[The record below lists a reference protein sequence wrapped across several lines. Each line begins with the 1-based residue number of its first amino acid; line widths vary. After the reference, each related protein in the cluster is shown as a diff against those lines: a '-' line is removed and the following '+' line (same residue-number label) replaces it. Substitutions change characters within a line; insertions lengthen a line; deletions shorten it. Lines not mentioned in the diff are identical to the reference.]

1 MVIKEWY
8 KDAHSIVLP
17 INNIIARIITPAN
30 ISDSSMLDGIT
41 KNIDRNILKCTI
53 LVCDFGYYDSERFK
67 TFDEKCILFF
77 TRMKLNIKY
86 KIIYIEGKSKV
97 S

>member
-30 ISDSSMLDGIT
+30 ISDSSMLDEII
-41 KNIDRNILKCTI
+41 KNID
-53 LVCDFGYYDSERFK
+53 
-67 TFDEKCILFF
+67 
-77 TRMKLNIKY
+77 
-86 KIIYIEGKSKV
+86 
-97 S
+97 